1 MRGKLSGA
9 AAARF
14 HARWKTH
21 ALRLREEL
29 ATDRWRPGPY
39 TLPA

>member
-29 ATDRWRPGPY
+29 ATDTWRPGPY